1 MKELA
6 NERVV
11 QSGLPFLDEGK
22 FKAAKRIGRQKEGPD
37 EQVLMFAPEAQGQF
51 SLDQAVVCVC
61 ELVVLPSA
69 TVLSVK
75 YVMISRPN
83 VKFGLK
89 IGDVCKA
96 QIHTIGQEKV
106 LGEKLA

>member
-1 MKELA
+1 M
-6 NERVV
+6 
-11 QSGLPFLDEGK
+11 DEGK
-22 FKAAKRIGRQKEGPD
+22 FKAAKIGSAGKKRDWGPD

-51 SLDQAVVCVC
+51 SLDEAVVC

-75 YVMISRPN
+75 HMMKSRPN
-83 VKFGLK
+83 VEFGLK

-106 LGEKLA
+106 LGEKLV